1 MSDENGSKASLTS
14 GDSPAPDQ
22 DQPIF
27 SFRFN
32 KWKVLWRL
40 GHLSLAILIAY
51 KMVFDW
57 ALNKKN
63 IFMFF
68 TTEIV
73 MGMLLI
79 AAIFMLW
86 DTIFTREI
94 ILYRTKIVKTWW
106 FGLRREVEFSC
117 ARLGG
122 MKTPFCS
129 TKSFYPNW
137 LSKFF
142 TPFLGVFYDETLAS
156 NKDIHR
162 MNQLLAEISGR
173 DIGMF
178 EAGGLLTTRDVSL
191 KSFLKEGGANE

>member
-14 GDSPAPDQ
+14 GDSPSPDQ

-51 KMVFDW
+51 KIVFDW
-57 ALNKKN
+57 ALNEKN

-79 AAIFMLW
+79 AAILILW
-86 DTIFTREI
+86 DTIFACEI
-94 ILYRTKIVKTWW
+94 ILYRTKIVKTWH

-117 ARLGG
+117 ARFG
-122 MKTPFCS
+122 MGNTPFSRIKRFCPYW
-129 TKSFYPNW
+129 TIN
-137 LSKFF
+137 FF

-156 NKDIHR
+156 NNDIRR
-162 MNQLLAEISGR
+162 MNQFLAEISGR
-173 DIGMF
+173 DISLFEVGGMF
-178 EAGGLLTTRDVSL
+178 NTKTVSL
-191 KSFLKEGGANE
+191 KSFLKEG